1 MESRWTGQGDYDE
14 AGCHRIDTY
23 NWDCVTTSP
32 GARRRGGRQEFTVLY
47 TIPFTSERKRMTIV
61 VKMPG
66 GNVRAICK
74 GTRIGVNARTHA

>member
-1 MESRWTGQGDYDE
+1 M
-14 AGCHRIDTY
+14 
-23 NWDCVTTSP
+23 
-32 GARRRGGRQEFTVLY
+32 LY